1 MRRCGLHVLTKGPRS
16 AGSRGSRAAPADPR
30 LQRDNGPMSSKLRAI
45 AEETVQIIEFGRYQA
60 PDGVAVVLADDIAAA
75 VAGTRLYLPG
85 DVVAAP
91 IPASGKP
98 ALEVTGET
106 TLAAARRV
114 GGDVVCLVFASAR
127 KPGGGFL
134 NGAQAQEESL
144 ARASALYACLSA
156 APEFYAFHRQHA
168 DLCYSDRVIYS
179 PAVPV
184 FRDDDGLL
192 LASPYR
198 VSFLTAAA
206 PNQAAI
212 TASQPEACG
221 NVPAALRTRTARVL
235 EIAAANGHRRLVL
248 GAWGCGVF
256 GNDPAMV
263 AESFALALDRAR
275 WFEQIVFAVHDR
287 QPGAPVYRAFATAFA
302 Q

>member
-1 MRRCGLHVLTKGPRS
+1 VRS
-16 AGSRGSRAAPADPR
+16 QFRT
-30 LQRDNGPMSSKLRAI
+30 I
-45 AEETVQIIEFGRYQA
+45 AEETVRIIESGRYQT
-60 PDGVAVVLADDIAAA
+60 PGGGAVVLADDIAAA

-85 DVVAAP
+85 EKVAAAV
-91 IPASGKP
+91 PASGTP
-98 ALEVTGET
+98 VVEVTAET

-114 GGDVVCLVFASAR
+114 GGDVACLVFASAR

-156 APEFYAFHRQHA
+156 APAFYAFHRQHP
-168 DLCYSDRVIYS
+168 DLCYSDRAIYS

-184 FRDDDGLL
+184 FRDDDGQL

-206 PNQAAI
+206 PNLSAI
-212 TASQPEACG
+212 TASQPEAAAA
-221 NVPAALRTRTARVL
+221 VPDALRTRAARVL
-235 EIAAANGHRRLVL
+235 EIAAAHGHRRLVL

-256 GNDPAMV
+256 GNDPAFV
-263 AESFALALDRAR
+263 AETFARAMDQAP

-287 QPGAPVYRAFATAFA
+287 QPGMPVYKAFATAFG